1 MNSPVPEKFAGTSA
15 SRSTQVLGAVAIVGL
30 ALVTFLGLA
39 ATGEDQDQKNY
50 YRIMYVH
57 VPSAWL
63 AYTCFGICALAS
75 AMYLYK
81 KTQWWDL
88 VAGASAE
95 IGVLFTGLALATGML
110 WGKVTWGAY
119 WRWDAR
125 LTFTALMFVMF
136 LGYVTMRRMPAPFE
150 VRAKRAAITGLIGVV
165 NVPIV
170 HFSVNWWRT
179 LHQQATVLRPDTD
192 VKIDGLM
199 LFTLLLSF
207 AVFHVLYVWLMIHRF
222 RLGYLEDQVE
232 SHGLE
237 RAIAERQA
245 EARGPVPVGAG
256 QGSGQ

>member
-1 MNSPVPEKFAGTSA
+1 MTSA
-15 SRSTQVLGAVAIVGL
+15 PSQKFVGSTASKGTQVLGVLAILGL
-30 ALVTFLGLA
+30 SLVTFLGLV
-39 ATGEDQDQKNY
+39 ATGEDVDQKNY

-63 AYTCFGICALAS
+63 AYTCFGICAIAS
-75 AMYLYK
+75 AMYLWK

-136 LGYVTMRRMPAPFE
+136 LGYLTMRRMPAPCE

-222 RLGYLEDQVE
+222 RLGFLEDQVD
-232 SHGLE
+232 SSGLE
-237 RAIAERQA
+237 LAILERQA
-245 EARGPVPVGAG
+245 EAQVPVGAG